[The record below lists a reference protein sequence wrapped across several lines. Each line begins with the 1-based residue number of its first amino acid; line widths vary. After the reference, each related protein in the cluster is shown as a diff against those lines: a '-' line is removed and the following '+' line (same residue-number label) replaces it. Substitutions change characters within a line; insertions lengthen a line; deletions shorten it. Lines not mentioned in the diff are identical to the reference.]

1 MISRTRHVG
10 QVGSYRLDLTHERV
24 AHLAVL
30 LEHVVGE
37 VANMQDGVVHLL
49 LGVGSEGTAETHRSE
64 EDRGLMS
71 GGDL

>member
-1 MISRTRHVG
+1 MFLVISRTRHVG

-49 LGVGSEGTAETHRSE
+49 LGVGREERQGHAVLGRAE
-64 EDRGLMS
+64 D
-71 GGDL
+71 